1 LKKPFVMATCAG
13 QYGIHLPFSREHAS
27 EADHIGQI
35 LMAKAGYEPSEA
47 IEFWKR
53 MEERGGLQP
62 WEFLSSH
69 PNHVTR
75 QAQLREWLPEAMA
88 YYADTGRALPSDL
101 IIAHA
106 RPAMDPQT
114 QVLPIALRP
123 SLAPD
128 YWWRFQKS
136 NDSS

>member
-1 LKKPFVMATCAG
+1 
-13 QYGIHLPFSREHAS
+13 
-27 EADHIGQI
+27 
-35 LMAKAGYEPSEA
+35 
-47 IEFWKR
+47 
-53 MEERGGLQP
+53 
-62 WEFLSSH
+62 
-69 PNHVTR
+69 VTR